1 MGKSEDNIAIVAD
14 WIIGGGAERV
24 VEQLHKMYPEAPI
37 YTSYCS
43 DEWRSKL
50 NGQVRTSWLQYW
62 PFGAIRK
69 YIGPLRIL
77 YFRFLNLKQYDTVIS
92 CTGNGEAK
100 FVRVKK
106 PAQHICYCFTPT
118 HFYWRHYQ
126 TYLDNPGFGI
136 FNPLAKLG
144 LKILV
149 TPLRK
154 LDYRAA
160 QKPDKF
166 IAISSHIQSDIR
178 KYYNRDSV
186 IIHPPVDIERFKDI
200 DKSSTKRTGFIT
212 IGRQTPY
219 KKTDLIIKAC
229 NELKLPLTV
238 VGRGPE
244 HQKLKQLAG
253 KTVQVLDDV
262 SDQEVSDLLTRSKAF
277 IFAAEED
284 FGIAPVEALAAGTPV
299 IAYKAGGALDFVK
312 EGVNG
317 IFFDKQ
323 TTEDIENVVKDFNF
337 SQIDEDNVKSSANKF
352 SADHFKSKISDILEK

>member
-1 MGKSEDNIAIVAD
+1 MNKSEDNLAIVAD

-24 VEQLHKMYPEAPI
+24 VEQLHKMYPKATI
-37 YTSYCS
+37 YTSYCT
-43 DEWRSKL
+43 DEWRSRL
-50 NGQVRTSWLQYW
+50 NGKVRTGWLQHW
-62 PFGAIRK
+62 PFGVLRK

-77 YFRFLNLKQYDTVIS
+77 YFRFLNLKQYETIIS

-100 FVRVKK
+100 YIRVKK
-106 PAQHICYCFTPT
+106 PAKHICYCFTPT

-126 TYLDNPGFGI
+126 TYLDNPGFGL
-136 FNPLAKLG
+136 FNPLARLDLKL
-144 LKILV
+144 LI

-160 QKPDKF
+160 QKPNKF
-166 IAISSHIQSDIR
+166 IAISKHIQSDIR

-186 IIHPPVDIERFKDI
+186 IIHPPVNTEIFNNLE
-200 DKSSTKRTGFIT
+200 KSTSTRSGYIT

-229 NELKLPLTV
+229 NELNLPLTV

-244 HQKLKQLAG
+244 HQKLKRLAG
-253 KTVQVLDDV
+253 KTVSVLDNV
-262 SDQEVSDLLTRSKAF
+262 SDQEVAELLAKSKAF

-299 IAYKAGGALDFVK
+299 IAYRAGGALDFIK

-317 IFFDKQ
+317 TFFDEQ
-323 TTEDIENVVKDFNF
+323 TTKVIKDAIDNFKFN
-337 SQIDEDNVKSSANKF
+337 QLDGNKIKSSAKKF
-352 SADHFKSKISDILEK
+352 STNNFISKISDIIEK

>member
-1 MGKSEDNIAIVAD
+1 MSEKNNIAIVAD

-37 YTSYCS
+37 YTSYCTN
-43 DEWRSKL
+43 EWRSKL
-50 NGQVRTSWLQYW
+50 NGQVRTGWLQYW
-62 PFGAIRK
+62 PFGALRK
-69 YIGPLRIL
+69 YIGTLRIF

-160 QKPDKF
+160 QKPNKF

-178 KYYNRDSV
+178 KFYNRDSV

-200 DKSSTKRTGFIT
+200 DNSPTKRTGFIT

-219 KKTDLIIKAC
+219 KKTDLIIKAF
-229 NELKLPLTV
+229 NQLNFPLKV
-238 VGRGPE
+238 IGRGPE
-244 HQKLKQLAG
+244 HQKLKALAG
-253 KTVQVLDDV
+253 KSVIVLDDV
-262 SDQEVSDLLTRSKAF
+262 SDEHVTKLLASSKAF

-299 IAYKAGGALDFVK
+299 LAYKAGGALDFVK

-317 IFFDKQ
+317 AFFAKQ
-323 TTEDIENVVKDFNF
+323 TTEDIENAVKNFNF
-337 SQIDEDNVKSSANKF
+337 SQIDEEKVISSANKF
-352 SADHFKSKISDILEK
+352 SADNFKLKITDFIEK